1 LVEDLAA
8 PDSAWLATFER
19 AGQAG
24 RAQRALLAVG
34 LGLLK
39 LGGHLG
45 EPQLPS
51 SALARQR
58 VSQRGMRPG

>member
-1 LVEDLAA
+1 MEDLAA
-8 PDSAWLATFER
+8 PHSAWLGAFDR

-34 LGLLK
+34 LGPLK
-39 LGGHLG
+39 LGGHFG